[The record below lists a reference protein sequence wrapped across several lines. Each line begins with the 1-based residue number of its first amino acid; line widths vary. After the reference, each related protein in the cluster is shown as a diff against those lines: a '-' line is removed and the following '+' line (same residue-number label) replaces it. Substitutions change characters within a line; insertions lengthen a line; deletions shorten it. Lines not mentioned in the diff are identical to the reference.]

1 MKKLSLYVFLAFMFC
16 NVGLAKEFKSK
27 LGFYLELPLTWK
39 VIDNQNIKELGES
52 EVVDEEAFGALLEL
66 AEAEG
71 INPNALYIFP
81 TYAPSVPAY
90 CK

>member
-16 NVGLAKEFKSK
+16 NVGVAKEIKSK

-52 EVVDEEAFGALLEL
+52 EVVDEETKSE
-66 AEAEG
+66 EAVEETKSEE
-71 INPNALYIFP
+71 A
-81 TYAPSVPAY
+81 
-90 CK
+90 